1 MDQLQE
7 ALKDLRDIH
16 TPDSVSLWPLAPG
29 WWILLVLIPLLIL
42 LIRYLLKRKAKPKI
56 KKLASVELQ
65 NILADY
71 EIQRNG
77 FKTVSEISLFI
88 RKVLVAKN
96 GNQEVAGLIGN
107 DWLAYL
113 DNASGT
119 DLFTKGGASII
130 ATLPYRQQQ
139 DDLDLQDL
147 ISATKNLVSRL

>member
-16 TPDSVSLWPLAPG
+16 TPDPVSLWPLAPG
-29 WWILLVLIPLLIL
+29 WWILLILVLLLIL
-42 LIRYLLKRKAKPKI
+42 LIRYLLTRKRKPKV
-56 KKLASVELQ
+56 KKLASEELQ

-77 FKTVSEISLFI
+77 FRAAGEISLFI

-96 GNQEVAGLIGN
+96 GNEAVAGLIGN
-107 DWLAYL
+107 DWLEYL
-113 DNASGT
+113 DSASGT

-130 ATLPYRQQQ
+130 ATLPYRQFQE
-139 DDLDLQDL
+139 DLDLQDL
-147 ISATKNLVSRL
+147 ISATKSLVNKL